1 MLAILNVVANIL
13 APIRPCESTLA
24 MHLIVKP
31 LALVGTPV
39 GISIETLTFDNVL
52 AELALVYAASR
63 KRKQSIALPRSLKE
77 LSFVFGVVTLSLESL
92 SMLLA
97 PLP

>member
-1 MLAILNVVANIL
+1 
-13 APIRPCESTLA
+13 
-24 MHLIVKP
+24 MHLVVKP

-39 GISIETLTFDNVL
+39 GISIESLAFDNVL

-77 LSFVFGVVTLSLESL
+77 LSFLNMMTIIHYVFGVVTLSLESL